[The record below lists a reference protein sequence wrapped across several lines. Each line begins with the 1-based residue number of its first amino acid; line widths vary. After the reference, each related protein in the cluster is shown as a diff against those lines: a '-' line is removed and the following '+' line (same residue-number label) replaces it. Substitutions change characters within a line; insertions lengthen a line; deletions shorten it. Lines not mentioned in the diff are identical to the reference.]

1 MLMNKELEFL
11 AAIYAGF
18 LKTRNDQTQKFIWK
32 LNAIT
37 KTMKF
42 SNDQGDNGFC
52 ENALRMIMTLFR
64 NYIIDESEIEE
75 SSIKEPEFND
85 REVFLP
91 ILIEEFV

>member
-11 AAIYAGF
+11 AAIYEGF

-42 SNDQGDNGFC
+42 SNDQSDN
-52 ENALRMIMTLFR
+52 
-64 NYIIDESEIEE
+64 
-75 SSIKEPEFND
+75 
-85 REVFLP
+85 
-91 ILIEEFV
+91 